1 MFQQKVFKISSRVHT
16 VLYVQYVKHFIL
28 YFLGAVNENTTVFT
42 YADGKSHSDY
52 HNESY
57 VPRFLDEVEQSK
69 IDEALKVCNVT
80 ENNECVFDYV
90 FTGKAEIAMQTSSK
104 TEETAQS
111 KIEISRLYIS
121 FSLMYSITIKL

>member
-1 MFQQKVFKISSRVHT
+1 MSTVFKLFIS
-16 VLYVQYVKHFIL
+16 YV
-28 YFLGAVNENTTVFT
+28 LGAANENTTVFT

-90 FTGKAEIAMQTSSK
+90 FTEKAEIAMQTSSK
-104 TEETAQS
+104 TRETAQS
-111 KIEISRLYIS
+111 KREIGMLYV
-121 FSLMYSITIKL
+121 LL

>member
-1 MFQQKVFKISSRVHT
+1 M
-16 VLYVQYVKHFIL
+16 LYVQYVKHVIL
-28 YFLGAVNENTTVFT
+28 YVLGAVNENKTVFT

-69 IDEALKVCNVT
+69 IDEAYKVCNVT

-90 FTGKAEIAMQTSSK
+90 FTEKAEIAMQTNSK
-104 TEETAQS
+104 TGETAQS
-111 KIEISRLYIS
+111 KIEISRSFIV
-121 FSLMYSITIKL
+121 FSLIT